1 LISGPYIENGRWI
14 VEMQRK
20 TTNAFEFL
28 KDKLRDGG
36 KNAGV
41 GELIAKS
48 IQKNLKLLVNG
59 EISDFYLE
67 NNDFAVFLTDF
78 VYGKSFWI

>member
-1 LISGPYIENGRWI
+1 
-14 VEMQRK
+14 
-20 TTNAFEFL
+20 L